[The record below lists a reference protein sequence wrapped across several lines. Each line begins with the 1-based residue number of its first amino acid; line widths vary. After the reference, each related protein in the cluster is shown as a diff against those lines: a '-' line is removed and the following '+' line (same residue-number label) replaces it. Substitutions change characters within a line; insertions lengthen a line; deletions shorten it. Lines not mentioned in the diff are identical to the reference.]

1 MYPPTHCP
9 CVQAKDAKEAEFQE
23 GWKTMKQGQNKP
35 LDEEEVEFLDE
46 MEETKREDERKR
58 RTREQES

>member
-1 MYPPTHCP
+1 
-9 CVQAKDAKEAEFQE
+9 
-23 GWKTMKQGQNKP
+23 MKQGQNKP